1 VGEEREVLPLDPLPD
16 RSVADAVAGRLREAI
31 NTGDYAPGAR
41 LVERTLAVQL
51 AVSHIPIREA
61 LTRLQEEGLVVRQP
75 RRGARVAELSPT
87 LLEEISSLR
96 AVLEG
101 LVARRVQQ
109 RWTPVAEAELRGLVS
124 EMAGAADRTDVTALL
139 ALDRRFHERL
149 WQLSEH
155 GILLE
160 VAAQLRGRIARFLA
174 AATRLLEPDELR
186 EHAESHRQLVD
197 ALAGGDGRAAQ
208 RAMRRHVEI
217 AARRIAR
224 AEGIDAGGAAP

>member
-1 VGEEREVLPLDPLPD
+1 VRPLNPLPD

-31 NTGDYAPGAR
+31 NTGDYAPGDR
-41 LVERTLAVQL
+41 LVERTLAGQL

-61 LTRLQEEGLVVRQP
+61 LTRLQEEGLVVRLP

-87 LLEEISSLR
+87 LLEEISSVR

-109 RWTPVAEAELRGLVS
+109 RWTAAAESELRGLVA
-124 EMAGAADRTDVTALL
+124 EMVAAADRADVTALL

-149 WQLSEH
+149 WQLAEH
-155 GILLE
+155 SILLE
-160 VAAQLRGRIARFLA
+160 VVAQLRGRIARFLA
-174 AATRLLEPDELR
+174 AATRLLESDDLR
-186 EHAESHRQLVD
+186 AHAESHRQLVD
-197 ALAGGDGRAAQ
+197 ALASADGRAAQ

-224 AEGIDAGGAAP
+224 AEGIEAIR

>member
-1 VGEEREVLPLDPLPD
+1 MRPLNPLPD

-31 NTGDYAPGAR
+31 NTGDYAPGDR
-41 LVERTLAVQL
+41 LVERTLAGQL

-61 LTRLQEEGLVVRQP
+61 LTRLQEEGLVVRLP

-87 LLEEISSLR
+87 LLEEISSVR

-109 RWTPVAEAELRGLVS
+109 RWTAAAESELRGLVA
-124 EMAGAADRTDVTALL
+124 EMVAAADRADVTALL

-149 WQLSEH
+149 WQLAEH
-155 GILLE
+155 SILLE
-160 VAAQLRGRIARFLA
+160 VVAQLRGRIARFLA
-174 AATRLLEPDELR
+174 AATRLLESDDLR
-186 EHAESHRQLVD
+186 AHAESHRQLVD
-197 ALAGGDGRAAQ
+197 ALASADGRAAQ

-224 AEGIDAGGAAP
+224 AEGIEAIR

>member
-1 VGEEREVLPLDPLPD
+1 VGQGQDVRPLNPLPD

-31 NTGDYAPGAR
+31 NTGDYAPGDR
-41 LVERTLAVQL
+41 LVERTLAGQL

-61 LTRLQEEGLVVRQP
+61 LTRLQEEGLVVRLP

-87 LLEEISSLR
+87 LLEEISSVR

-109 RWTPVAEAELRGLVS
+109 RWTAAAESELRRLVS
-124 EMAGAADRTDVTALL
+124 EMAAAADRADVTALL

-149 WQLSEH
+149 WQLAEH
-155 GILLE
+155 SILLE

-174 AATRLLEPDELR
+174 AATRLLEPDDLR
-186 EHAESHRQLVD
+186 AHAESHRRLVD
-197 ALAGGDGRAAQ
+197 ALASGDGRAAQ

-224 AEGIDAGGAAP
+224 AEGIEATP

>member
-1 VGEEREVLPLDPLPD
+1 VGQGQDVRPLNPLPD

-31 NTGDYAPGAR
+31 NTGDYAPGDR
-41 LVERTLAVQL
+41 LVERTLAGQL

-61 LTRLQEEGLVVRQP
+61 LTRLQEEGLVVRLP

-87 LLEEISSLR
+87 LLEEISSVR

-109 RWTPVAEAELRGLVS
+109 RWTAAAESELRGLVA
-124 EMAGAADRTDVTALL
+124 EMVAAADRADVTALL

-149 WQLSEH
+149 WQLAEH
-155 GILLE
+155 SILLE
-160 VAAQLRGRIARFLA
+160 VVAQLRGRIARFLA
-174 AATRLLEPDELR
+174 AATRLLESDDLR
-186 EHAESHRQLVD
+186 AHAESHRQLVD
-197 ALAGGDGRAAQ
+197 ALASADGRAAQ

-224 AEGIDAGGAAP
+224 AEGIEAIR